1 MGFKDVAKQMLLDG
15 LKNLL
20 KPLLDL
26 LQPCSEDK
34 PATEESDSPTEETNK
49 DKDKPKDP
57 MDDYP
62 TDPDDWTLRK
72 MFVRRLR
79 QRIIQVEDIVNG
91 KIKKQEKQFDVGIR
105 KDEKTEKSDLLIGMI
120 ILKMMVQRISRQIV
134 SRTQNTLIG
143 R

>member
-1 MGFKDVAKQMLLDG
+1 M
-15 LKNLL
+15 
-20 KPLLDL
+20 
-26 LQPCSEDK
+26 
-34 PATEESDSPTEETNK
+34 
-49 DKDKPKDP
+49 
-57 MDDYP
+57 
-62 TDPDDWTLRK
+62 
-72 MFVRRLR
+72 
-79 QRIIQVEDIVNG
+79 EDIVNG

>member
-1 MGFKDVAKQMLLDG
+1 MTRGMGFKDVAKQMLLDG

-62 TDPDDWTLRK
+62 TDPDDWTPPEN
-72 MFVRRLR
+72 VREETKTKDNTGGRHR
-79 QRIIQVEDIVNG
+79 QWKDKETG
-91 KIKKQEKQFDVGIR
+91 KTV
-105 KDEKTEKSDLLIGMI
+105 
-120 ILKMMVQRISRQIV
+120 
-134 SRTQNTLIG
+134 
-143 R
+143 